1 MVIEGMRI
9 VPYSI
14 LDGFYFNVK
23 CAGYFSSEKLNRT
36 YAVIIYI
43 KNINKYVDCIENN
56 VIIPAEILIYDYTSR
71 QQVLLRP
78 LYMHSFWRNRM
89 MDNSQEMQS
98 FQLAIEFNKL
108 KFDKRRKEF
117 KYKNEFI
124 DIIDNFINNEERRK
138 QVARLFFLNRGL

>member
-1 MVIEGMRI
+1 
-9 VPYSI
+9 
-14 LDGFYFNVK
+14 
-23 CAGYFSSEKLNRT
+23 
-36 YAVIIYI
+36 
-43 KNINKYVDCIENN
+43 
-56 VIIPAEILIYDYTSR
+56 
-71 QQVLLRP
+71 
-78 LYMHSFWRNRM
+78 M